1 MNALPP
7 PSRVGETVSE
17 VAGLRFADPYRWL
30 EADTAEVSEWQRA
43 QASHATSELS
53 RLLCEQGTSLDAVRS
68 TVTEY
73 DAGARPDLP
82 KFAGGMWFRVD
93 SDASTGGR
101 AQLVCA
107 STPFGDGRAL
117 IALDELVAAG
127 ESAVLSWM
135 APSPDGAVVA
145 LGICTD
151 GSEHNRISLVEV
163 ATGRVRADAPT
174 QTLHSAWA
182 GGVSWWPDSTGFT
195 FFALTGSPQEFAQAV
210 FSHRLG
216 VAGDAGRTT
225 VEEIPIPEGSR
236 EYTLVQFSR
245 DGRWA
250 VASHRVGSPIPIAV
264 RDLSREGSPW
274 LPFVTDCVGTVA
286 GHIVGDRYFAVT
298 DVGAGRRRVVAIPL
312 ELAARHR
319 ELTARGENS
328 AAGAAQSSGQTDPNN
343 PDNWIELMPETDMVL
358 RGITPVGQMLYLS
371 GFDHTAARVLVL
383 DRDGSELGAVPLPAN
398 GAVHA
403 PFFALTA
410 LAQTSYASEF
420 LFAFSTLTTSWG
432 VYSHRHGKAGLETVV
447 SPAVNLAAEVSMEH
461 AIAGDGTA
469 IPFHV
474 VRPLRSAGAAS
485 AAGAGGEQPAP
496 VLISAYGAAN
506 VPTLPSYQPDLAA
519 FVASGGTLVQAYLRG
534 GGEYGTEWY
543 LGAHR
548 ERRHVRD
555 DDLVAV
561 AEHLIAT
568 GLTSPAQLALTGG
581 SDGGLMCGVA
591 VTKRP
596 DLWRAVLPRAPLLD
610 LIGGLR
616 EPYLDFVIRKAWAD
630 PEIPGEVLRLAANS
644 PYELVAPGEFPLV
657 YAQAGATD
665 PRCPPA
671 QARKFVA
678 RLQAAQRGSAPILLH
693 VFENAGHGAGTMHE
707 VIIEQDTEWLAC
719 LVGALGL

>member
-7 PSRVGETVSE
+7 TTRSEETVSE
-17 VAGLRFADPYRWL
+17 VAGLHFADPYRWL
-30 EADTAEVSEWQRA
+30 EADTAEVSEWQKA
-43 QASHATSELS
+43 QASHAATELS
-53 RLLCEQGTSLDAVRS
+53 RLLDDQGTNFDAVRR

-82 KFAGGMWFRVD
+82 KFSGGKWFRVA
-93 SDASTGGR
+93 SDISTDGS
-101 AQLVCA
+101 AKLVCA
-107 STPFGDGRAL
+107 PTPFGVGRAL
-117 IALDELVAAG
+117 VSLDELVSAG

-135 APSPDGAVVA
+135 APSPDGAIVA

-151 GSEHNRISLVEV
+151 GSEHNRISLVDV
-163 ATGRVRADAPT
+163 ATGHVRTDAPT

-195 FFALTGSPQEFAQAV
+195 FFALTGAPQEFAQAV

-216 VAGDAGRTT
+216 VAGDVGRTT
-225 VEEIPIPEGSR
+225 IEKIPIPEGSR
-236 EYTLVQFSR
+236 EYTLVQFSS

-264 RDLSREGSPW
+264 RDFSHEESPW
-274 LPFVTDCVGTVA
+274 LPFVTDCAGTVA
-286 GHIVGDRYFAVT
+286 GHIVDDRYVAIT

-312 ELAARHR
+312 ELAAQHR
-319 ELTARGENS
+319 DVTAGDEIAAAS
-328 AAGAAQSSGQTDPNN
+328 ASESSARTDPND
-343 PDNWIELMPETDMVL
+343 PDNWIELRPETEMVL
-358 RGITPVGQMLYLS
+358 RGITPVGHTLYLS
-371 GFDHTAARVLVL
+371 GFDQTAAKVLVL

-398 GAVHA
+398 GAIHA
-403 PFFALTA
+403 SFFTLTG
-410 LAQTSYASEF
+410 LAQTAYGGEF

-432 VYSHRHGKAGLETVV
+432 VYLHRHGEAGLETVV
-447 SPAVNLAAEVSMEH
+447 APAVNVAAEVSMGH

-469 IPFHV
+469 IPFHI
-474 VRPLRSAGAAS
+474 VRPTTAA
-485 AAGAGGEQPAP
+485 APEQPAP
-496 VLISAYGAAN
+496 TLISAYGAAN

-534 GGEYGTEWY
+534 GGEFGTEWY

-548 ERRHVRD
+548 EHRHVRD
-555 DDLVAV
+555 GDLVAV
-561 AEHLIAT
+561 AEHLIDT
-568 GLTSPAQLALTGG
+568 GLTSPARLALTGG

-616 EPYLDFVIRKAWAD
+616 EPYLDFVIRKAWANPD
-630 PEIPGEVLRLAANS
+630 VPGEVLRLAANS
-644 PYELVAPGEFPLV
+644 PYELVAPNEFPLV
-657 YAQAGATD
+657 YVQAGATD

-693 VFENAGHGAGTMHE
+693 VFENAGHGAGTSHE

-719 LVGALGL
+719 LVGALRL

>member
-7 PSRVGETVSE
+7 ATRSDETVSE

-30 EADTAEVSEWQRA
+30 EADTAEVCEWQRA
-43 QASHATSELS
+43 QASHATTELS
-53 RLLCEQGTSLDAVRS
+53 MLLHQQGNSLDAVRS
-68 TVTEY
+68 TVIEY

-82 KFAGGMWFRVD
+82 KWAGGRWFRVV

-101 AQLVCA
+101 AKLVCA
-107 STPFGDGRAL
+107 ATPFGDGRAL
-117 IALDELVAAG
+117 VALDELVAAG

-135 APSPDGAVVA
+135 VPSPDGAIVA

-151 GSEHNRISLVEV
+151 GSEHNRISLVDV
-163 ATGRVRADAPT
+163 ATGRVRADAPP

-195 FFALTGSPQEFAQAV
+195 FFALTGTPQEFEQAV

-216 VAGDAGRTT
+216 AAGDAGLTT

-236 EYTLVQFSR
+236 EYTLVQFSS

-250 VASHRVGSPIPIAV
+250 VASHRVGSPIPVAV
-264 RDLSREGSPW
+264 RDLSCEGSSW

-286 GHIVGDRYFAVT
+286 GHIVGDRYVAVT

-312 ELAARHR
+312 DLASRHR
-319 ELTARGENS
+319 DVTAGS
-328 AAGAAQSSGQTDPNN
+328 APSAHTDPNN
-343 PDNWIELMPETDMVL
+343 PDNWIELRPETDMVL
-358 RGITPVGQMLYLS
+358 RGITPVGHTLYLS
-371 GFDHTAARVLVL
+371 GFDRTAARVLVL
-383 DRDGSELGAVPLPAN
+383 DRDGTELGAVPLPAH
-398 GAVHA
+398 GAIHA
-403 PFFALTA
+403 SFFALTG
-410 LAQTSYASEF
+410 LAQTSHGSDF

-432 VYSHRHGKAGLETVV
+432 VYLHRHGEAGLETVV
-447 SPAVNLAAEVSMEH
+447 SPAVTLAAEVSMEH

-469 IPFHV
+469 IPFHI
-474 VRPLRSAGAAS
+474 VRPTLATGAA
-485 AAGAGGEQPAP
+485 AEQPAP
-496 VLISAYGAAN
+496 TLISAYGAAN

-534 GGEYGTEWY
+534 GGEFGTEWY

-548 ERRHVRD
+548 EHRHVRD

-561 AEHLIAT
+561 AEHLVAA
-568 GLTSPAQLALTGG
+568 GLTSPAKLALTGG

-616 EPYLDFVIRKAWAD
+616 VPYLDFVIRKAWAD
-630 PEIPGEVLRLAANS
+630 PDIPGEVLRLAANS
-644 PYELVAPGEFPLV
+644 PYELVASGEFPLV
-657 YAQAGATD
+657 YVQAGATD

-693 VFENAGHGAGTMHE
+693 VFENAGHGAGTSHE

-719 LVGALGL
+719 LVAALGL